1 MNNSDNSTVR
11 QIGGKLLSLL
21 DQEKGSKEAHLTL
34 DDISNIFKEN
44 SEQIN
49 ELHSILAKI
58 RLALYIEARH
68 IKSSFFEESILEAK
82 KRNTFFKFTVNVN
95 FRKDIF
101 DFDTC
106 KVSEPENAGT
116 LESIYWSKRNGRKID
131 GKVKYFITRI
141 PLNDPDGIIYKRKA
155 FAGEA
160 KWQVDLIMKYEE
172 KFAQIRKATKLL
184 GEYKRKTRQLN
195 IYLGDINK
203 TLNDMEST
211 ELNSTITNEEN
222 GYSEVNDLTEDK

>member
-1 MNNSDNSTVR
+1 MSLR
-11 QIGGKLLSLL
+11 CRLLGIT
-21 DQEKGSKEAHLTL
+21 K
-34 DDISNIFKEN
+34 ISNKRIEKRI
-44 SEQIN
+44 S
-49 ELHSILAKI
+49 SGKI
-58 RLALYIEARH
+58 SDEKLTKLCQFYANPNVPLALITGGIFYKKVLKLQ
-68 IKSSFFEESILEAK
+68 KSSYHLYRLEAK
-82 KRNTFFKFTVNVN
+82 KRNSFFKFTVNVN

-101 DFDTC
+101 DFDNC
-106 KVSEPENAGT
+106 KIKEPENAGT
-116 LESIYWSKRNGRKID
+116 LESIYWSKRNGRKIE
-131 GKVKYFITRI
+131 GKIKYFITRI

-172 KFAQIRKATKLL
+172 RFAQIRKATRIL
-184 GEYKRKTRQLN
+184 GEFKRKARQLN

-222 GYSEVNDLTEDK
+222 GYNEVNDLTEDK

>member
-44 SEQIN
+44 SDRIN
-49 ELHSILAKI
+49 DLTSILAKI

-68 IKSSFFEESILEAK
+68 LKSSFFEESILEAK
-82 KRNTFFKFTVNVN
+82 KRNSFFKFTVNVN

-101 DFDTC
+101 DFDNC
-106 KVSEPENAGT
+106 KIKEPEKAGT
-116 LESIYWSKRNGRKID
+116 LESIYWSKRNGRKIE
-131 GKVKYFITRI
+131 GKIKYFITRI

-172 KFAQIRKATKLL
+172 RFAQIRKATKVL
-184 GEYKRKTRQLN
+184 GEFKRKTRQLN
-195 IYLGDINK
+195 IYLGDITK

-222 GYSEVNDLTEDK
+222 GYNEVNDLTEDK

>member
-1 MNNSDNSTVR
+1 MKSLSW
-11 QIGGKLLSLL
+11 KL
-21 DQEKGSKEAHLTL
+21 
-34 DDISNIFKEN
+34 
-44 SEQIN
+44 
-49 ELHSILAKI
+49 
-58 RLALYIEARH
+58 
-68 IKSSFFEESILEAK
+68 K
-82 KRNTFFKFTVNVN
+82 KRNSFFKFTVNVN

-101 DFDTC
+101 DFDNC
-106 KVSEPENAGT
+106 KIKEPENAGT
-116 LESIYWSKRNGRKID
+116 LESIYWSKRNGRKIE
-131 GKVKYFITRI
+131 GKIKYFITRI

-172 KFAQIRKATKLL
+172 RFAQIRKATRVL
-184 GEYKRKTRQLN
+184 GEFKRKARQLN

-222 GYSEVNDLTEDK
+222 GYNEVNDLTEDK